1 MPGGAHPEG
10 TPDGALGT
18 ARPGRNM
25 PGRARCP
32 QRAASLRF
40 IALWVSVLSLALCVG
55 CRSISSGSTGP
66 INQLHLL
73 VTSVALNL
81 DGKPGADG
89 VGVRLYAS
97 RRGEP
102 AALSI
107 TQGTLEILMFDGNV
121 PLDELSRQQPR
132 HTLTY
137 PAEKLKP
144 YIQETSVGISYRF
157 AALWGQDQPK
167 GERVT
172 VVARYTGLTGQ
183 PIYSAPSSVPTS
195 VK

>member
-1 MPGGAHPEG
+1 V
-10 TPDGALGT
+10 LGV
-18 ARPGRNM
+18 P
-25 PGRARCP
+25 CF
-32 QRAASLRF
+32 ASRRF
-40 IALWVSVLSLALCVG
+40 IAFWAGMLLVAACVG
-55 CRSISSGSTGP
+55 CRSISSGGGGP
-66 INQLHLL
+66 IDQLHLL

-81 DGKPGADG
+81 DRKPGPDG

-97 RRGEP
+97 RRGQA
-102 AALSI
+102 AALPI

-121 PLDELSRQQPR
+121 ALDQLLQQQPR
-132 HTLTY
+132 HTWTY

-144 YIQETSVGISYRF
+144 QAQETSVGISYRF
-157 AALWGQDQPK
+157 AALWGEDQPK

-172 VVARYTGLTGQ
+172 VVARYTGPSGQ

>member
-1 MPGGAHPEG
+1 VRNSV
-10 TPDGALGT
+10 PDV
-18 ARPGRNM
+18 
-25 PGRARCP
+25 RCF
-32 QRAASLRF
+32 ASRRF
-40 IALWVSVLSLALCVG
+40 AALWAGMLLLAVCVS
-55 CRSISSGSTGP
+55 CRSISSGSAGP

-97 RRGEP
+97 RRGEA
-102 AALSI
+102 AALPI

-121 PLDELSRQQPR
+121 PLDDLSQHQPR
-132 HTLTY
+132 HTWTY
-137 PAEKLKP
+137 PAEKLKSQ
-144 YIQETSVGISYRF
+144 IQETSVGISYRF
-157 AALWGQDQPK
+157 AALWGEDQPMR
-167 GERVT
+167 ERVT
-172 VVARYTGLTGQ
+172 VIARYTGPGGQ